1 MDSRS
6 HDDFLPPERSVL
18 DDAPHATETVP
29 AAEETLSP
37 AHGEASGRGDLHDA
51 IDDLELEL
59 ASLLTPDLE
68 AMDID
73 AVELDAVELE
83 ASDLDG
89 LDLDAL
95 DLEAELRAVAIEAT
109 ERAAPGAGA
118 TGQDAQDF
126 DAAGRPETAP
136 AASADLPAA
145 EPALAL
151 APETAE
157 TRMDAEAVSAEA
169 FETDR
174 LIEAVELEL
183 SLDDDTE
190 MLAEEAE
197 AAIGDAGVPAGAT
210 VVVAQVVAAPDDGE
224 TAALGAMTDAAAEGP
239 MAFEAPAVETPVA
252 QAAEPAG
259 AEPETLVEAAADAA
273 VEQPHAEAQE
283 IAEASAMPAMDDAPA
298 VEAAG
303 QAPGGEGRDVAATDA
318 GAGAERAGGDIVLPG
333 AMLMAPGHD
342 GAAPAT
348 AASFEE
354 ALGAQDLLATGFEAA
369 VRSAAA
375 QSEGRFLFQMPV
387 HTVHDCQRVAAV
399 NLAGDEAPTTVLVL
413 LRADGRSFRMEDAR
427 ASDNPFAGMAVSY
440 GGLLAHLKSL
450 PSRAAA

>member
-29 AAEETLSP
+29 AAGETLSP

-73 AVELDAVELE
+73 AVEPEAVELE
-83 ASDLDG
+83 AVELDG
-89 LDLDAL
+89 LDLDTL
-95 DLEAELRAVAIEAT
+95 DLEAELGAVALEAA
-109 ERAAPGAGA
+109 ERAAPGAEA

-126 DAAGRPETAP
+126 DAADRPETAL

-151 APETAE
+151 PPETAE
-157 TRMDAEAVSAEA
+157 TRTDAEAVSAEA

-183 SLDDDTE
+183 ALDDDTE
-190 MLAEEAE
+190 MLAAEAE
-197 AAIGDAGVPAGAT
+197 AAID
-210 VVVAQVVAAPDDGE
+210 
-224 TAALGAMTDAAAEGP
+224 DAAAEGP

-259 AEPETLVEAAADAA
+259 AEPETPVEAVADAA
-273 VEQPHAEAQE
+273 VEQPHAEAQD
-283 IAEASAMPAMDDAPA
+283 IAEASAMPALDDAPT

-303 QAPGGEGRDVAATDA
+303 QAPGGEARDVAATDA
-318 GAGAERAGGDIVLPG
+318 GAEAERAGGDIVLTE
-333 AMLMAPGHD
+333 AILMAPGHD